1 MLEIK
6 KFSAQW
12 CSPCTQLDKVLKE
25 IQGIHPNL
33 NITKID
39 IEEED
44 DLCVEYNIRSIPV
57 LVFEVDG
64 IEQERLV
71 GMQNRDKIVELIN
84 KYE

>member
-6 KFSAQW
+6 KFSASW
-12 CSPCTQLDKVLKE
+12 CSPCSQLDKVLKE
-25 IQGIHPNL
+25 IQGTYSNL

-57 LVFEVDG
+57 MVFEVDG

-71 GMQNRDKIVELIN
+71 GMQSKDKIIELIN